1 MKQLR
6 LKDITLSFPNKINF
20 TPTDIE
26 IEEWLRF
33 ELGITKYLN
42 IENSLSALN
51 LKDCRIRVYGA
62 AINDKPVI
70 I

>member
-33 ELGITKYLN
+33 ELGITNYLN
-42 IENSLSALN
+42 LENSLSDLN
-51 LKDCRIRVYGA
+51 LKDCHIRVYGA
-62 AINDKPVI
+62 TINDKPVI